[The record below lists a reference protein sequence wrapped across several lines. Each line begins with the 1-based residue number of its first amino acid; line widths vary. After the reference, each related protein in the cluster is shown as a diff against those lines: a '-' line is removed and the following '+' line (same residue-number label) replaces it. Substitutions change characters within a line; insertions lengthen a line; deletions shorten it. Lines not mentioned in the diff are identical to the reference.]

1 MLLTIFAW
9 SLLAAL
15 LAMLFAPDSRIGK
28 AVRETLVE
36 APARF
41 LLDMTWAK
49 AGRIALLAPIFFVLV
64 MSGPEMLAMMVMMGG
79 DLAAVELLLVVWAAS
94 VSGSLGAM
102 WRRFTEI
109 VAGLQRIARRLS
121 GRAFVR
127 KAPRRRQRKATRKPR
142 QDGDEPGWAYA

>member
-41 LLDMTWAK
+41 LLT
-49 AGRIALLAPIFFVLV
+49 
-64 MSGPEMLAMMVMMGG
+64 
-79 DLAAVELLLVVWAAS
+79 
-94 VSGSLGAM
+94 
-102 WRRFTEI
+102 
-109 VAGLQRIARRLS
+109 
-121 GRAFVR
+121 
-127 KAPRRRQRKATRKPR
+127 
-142 QDGDEPGWAYA
+142 